1 MEPTQS
7 GLRIQLLGSFI
18 AHVNGNAVENSRW
31 RLQKAK
37 AVVAILAL
45 APGQR
50 SRREQVLD
58 RLWPDMEPV
67 AAARNL
73 HQTLYVARRTL
84 ARAGAG
90 SDGLL
95 AIRGEVVVLDDTGP
109 VDVDVLQFERSAL
122 AALADGAEASLRDAA
137 ALYSGDLLPE
147 LPDADWLTARRD
159 ELREIHREV
168 LVKLASTV
176 AEGAPEEALVILNH
190 ALESDPVHEGAVR
203 AQMVVLA
210 GMGRRSEALARYER
224 LVEDLL
230 DAFGTDPDTRTMG
243 LFRELLTGSPP
254 EERLPPPAGVAGKN
268 HAIGYLPS
276 PLTSF
281 IGRERELVDVERLMG
296 HARLLTLTGAGGS
309 GKTRL
314 ALEAAKKVR
323 PEYVDGVWFVDLAA
337 VGESLLVGDAVAE
350 VLGFDSGAAPSRVQ
364 ALADQL
370 RRRSLLLVLDNCEH
384 LLAACAQL
392 VVALL
397 DGCPGVKVLATSREP
412 LRADGEYTYRVP
424 SLPLPPP
431 LQTDALDLAVL
442 GRLPSVRLFVERAAQ
457 VRPGFAL
464 DADNAQGVA
473 ELCRRLDGMPL
484 ALELAAARTAV
495 LEPAEIVQR
504 LGDALSMLGGGTSG
518 VTRHQTLRGT
528 LEWSH
533 ALLTE
538 AEQVLLRRLSVFA
551 GGFTLDA
558 VVAVCGDA
566 PLQQVELLDLLAKLV
581 DKSLV
586 VTERRGA
593 GTRYRQLETVR
604 QFGHENLDHAGES
617 AQLAAAHCA
626 YFLDVAESHNP
637 ERATGVVIEQPKL
650 LDGEHDNLRAA
661 LRWSCAREPETA
673 LRLAAS
679 LWRFWFVRG
688 HAVEGARWVERAL
701 AVAPDSSRPRA
712 AALIGLTGLDSR
724 QGRADRHRALGAEA
738 LAIMREIGNPDE
750 VAMARLIE
758 TSLAWSTFDLDEAE
772 QLAADVHTEAV
783 EGGRPEHCAASSWL
797 LGQCAL
803 SREDGPLA
811 ARHLNT
817 CLSELAQSEAATPP
831 FLPVITPSLQLVPIA
846 GRLVPC
852 VEETLLLGRR
862 VGVIQAKGYVLSA
875 IGYAARLSGDTQSAI
890 SVITDAAEHFAEL
903 GDGLARAQTLHQ
915 LGCILRDCGD
925 HSAAAEALSLARE
938 LRLGLGDRRGE
949 LLTEINIALL
959 RAMGG
964 DIDRGLTDAR
974 HCLSGFESAGDQVG
988 MGATLTI
995 LGAAEL
1001 ISGEVRAARQMYRQA
1016 AEKVAPWRR
1025 HSGWQRLM
1033 VAELS
1038 NELGD
1043 PHRAAREIDRAG
1055 AIFDRT
1061 RCLIAGQRL
1070 AALRRRDS
1078 DADVET
1084 ALSAR

>member
-1 MEPTQS
+1 MKPTQC

-18 AHVNGNAVENSRW
+18 VYVNGNAVENSHW

-37 AVVAILAL
+37 AVVAMLAL
-45 APGQR
+45 ARGQR
-50 SRREQVLD
+50 GRREQVLD
-58 RLWPDMEPV
+58 HLWPDMEPV

-84 ARAGAG
+84 AGAGAG
-90 SDGLL
+90 RDGLL

-109 VDVDVLQFERSAL
+109 VDVDALQFERSAV
-122 AALADGAEASLRDAA
+122 AALADGVEASLRDAA
-137 ALYSGDLLPE
+137 DLYRGDLLPD
-147 LPDADWLTARRD
+147 LPDADWLTTRRD

-176 AEGAPEEALVILNH
+176 AQRAPEEALVILTH
-190 ALESDPVHEGAVR
+190 VLESDPVHEAAVR

-210 GMGRRSEALARYER
+210 RMGRRSEALARYER
-224 LVEDLL
+224 LVDELL
-230 DAFGTDPDTRTMG
+230 DAFGTDPDPRTTA

-254 EERLPPPAGVAGKN
+254 EERLHQPAGETGKD

-281 IGRERELVDVERLMG
+281 IGRERELVDVQRLMS

-314 ALEAAKKVR
+314 ALEAAKAVR
-323 PEYVDGVWFVDLAA
+323 RQYADGVWYVDLAA
-337 VGESLLVGDAVAE
+337 VGESLLVADAVAE
-350 VLGFDSGAAPSRVQ
+350 VLGLDSGAAPSRVQ
-364 ALADQL
+364 ALVDQL

-384 LLAACAQL
+384 LLAASAQL

-397 DGCPGVKVLATSREP
+397 DGSPGVKVLATSREP
-412 LRADGEYTYRVP
+412 LHADGEYTYRVP
-424 SLPLPPP
+424 SLAVPSP
-431 LQTDALDLAVL
+431 QRTDALDLDVL

-464 DADNAQGVA
+464 DADNAQGVT

-495 LEPAEIVQR
+495 LEPAEIVQG

-533 ALLTE
+533 ELLTKP
-538 AEQVLLRRLSVFA
+538 EQVLLRRLSVFA

-558 VVAVCGDA
+558 VVSVCADA
-566 PLQQVELLDLLAKLV
+566 PLQQIEMLDLLAKLV

-586 VTERRGA
+586 ITERRGA

-604 QFGHENLDHAGES
+604 QFGHENLDHAGE
-617 AQLAAAHCA
+617 AVQLAAAHCA
-626 YFLDVAESHNP
+626 YFLAVAESHNP
-637 ERATGVVIEQPKL
+637 EQATGVVIEQPKL
-650 LDGEHDNLRAA
+650 LDREHDNLRAA

-701 AVAPDSSRPRA
+701 AVAPDPTRPRA

-724 QGRADRHRALGAEA
+724 QGRSDRHRALGAEA

-750 VAMARLIE
+750 VTMARLIE

-772 QLAADVHTEAV
+772 QLAADVHTEAA
-783 EGGRPEHCAASSWL
+783 ECGRPEHAAASSWL

-817 CLSELAQSEAATPP
+817 CLSELAQSETSTPP

-852 VEETLLLGRR
+852 LEETLLLGRR

-875 IGYAARLSGDTQSAI
+875 IGYAARLSRDTQSAI

-903 GDGLARAQTLHQ
+903 GDDLARAQTLHQ

-925 HSAAAEALSLARE
+925 HSKADEALSLARE

-974 HCLSGFESAGDQVG
+974 RCLSGFESAGDQVG

-1001 ISGEVRAARQMYRQA
+1001 ISGEVRAAREMYRQA
-1016 AEKVAPWRR
+1016 AERLDPWRR
-1025 HSGWQRLM
+1025 HAGWQRLM

-1070 AALRRRDS
+1070 AALRRRGS
-1078 DADVET
+1078 DDDVET
-1084 ALSAR
+1084 VLSSR

>member
-1 MEPTQS
+1 
-7 GLRIQLLGSFI
+7 
-18 AHVNGNAVENSRW
+18 
-31 RLQKAK
+31 
-37 AVVAILAL
+37 
-45 APGQR
+45 
-50 SRREQVLD
+50 
-58 RLWPDMEPV
+58 
-67 AAARNL
+67 
-73 HQTLYVARRTL
+73 
-84 ARAGAG
+84 
-90 SDGLL
+90 
-95 AIRGEVVVLDDTGP
+95 
-109 VDVDVLQFERSAL
+109 
-122 AALADGAEASLRDAA
+122 
-137 ALYSGDLLPE
+137 
-147 LPDADWLTARRD
+147 
-159 ELREIHREV
+159 
-168 LVKLASTV
+168 
-176 AEGAPEEALVILNH
+176 
-190 ALESDPVHEGAVR
+190 
-203 AQMVVLA
+203 
-210 GMGRRSEALARYER
+210 
-224 LVEDLL
+224 
-230 DAFGTDPDTRTMG
+230 
-243 LFRELLTGSPP
+243 
-254 EERLPPPAGVAGKN
+254 
-268 HAIGYLPS
+268 
-276 PLTSF
+276 
-281 IGRERELVDVERLMG
+281 
-296 HARLLTLTGAGGS
+296 
-309 GKTRL
+309 
-314 ALEAAKKVR
+314 
-323 PEYVDGVWFVDLAA
+323 
-337 VGESLLVGDAVAE
+337 
-350 VLGFDSGAAPSRVQ
+350 
-364 ALADQL
+364 
-370 RRRSLLLVLDNCEH
+370 
-384 LLAACAQL
+384 
-392 VVALL
+392 
-397 DGCPGVKVLATSREP
+397 
-412 LRADGEYTYRVP
+412 
-424 SLPLPPP
+424 
-431 LQTDALDLAVL
+431 
-442 GRLPSVRLFVERAAQ
+442 
-457 VRPGFAL
+457 
-464 DADNAQGVA
+464 
-473 ELCRRLDGMPL
+473 
-484 ALELAAARTAV
+484 
-495 LEPAEIVQR
+495 
-504 LGDALSMLGGGTSG
+504 
-518 VTRHQTLRGT
+518 
-528 LEWSH
+528 
-533 ALLTE
+533 
-538 AEQVLLRRLSVFA
+538 VFA

-558 VVAVCGDA
+558 VVTVCADA
-566 PLQQVELLDLLAKLV
+566 PLQQIELLDLLAKLV

-604 QFGHENLDHAGES
+604 QFGHENLDHAGEA

-626 YFLDVAESHNP
+626 YFLAVAESHNP
-637 ERATGVVIEQPKL
+637 ERATGVVIEQPKV
-650 LDGEHDNLRAA
+650 LDSEHDNLRAA

-701 AVAPDSSRPRA
+701 AVAPDSTRSRA

-724 QGRADRHRALGAEA
+724 QGRGDRHRALGAEA
-738 LAIMREIGNPDE
+738 LAIMRKIGDPDE

-758 TSLAWSTFDLDEAE
+758 TSLAWSTFDLNEAE

-811 ARHLNT
+811 ARHLNI
-817 CLSELAQSEAATPP
+817 CLSELAQSETSTPP

-875 IGYAARLSGDTQSAI
+875 IGYAARLSRDTQSAI

-903 GDGLARAQTLHQ
+903 GDDLARAQTLHQ

-925 HSAAAEALSLARE
+925 HSAADEALSLARE

-974 HCLSGFESAGDQVG
+974 RCLAGFESAGDQVG

-1001 ISGEVRAARQMYRQA
+1001 ISGEVRAAREMYRQA

-1025 HSGWQRLM
+1025 HTGWQRLM

-1078 DADVET
+1078 DDDVET